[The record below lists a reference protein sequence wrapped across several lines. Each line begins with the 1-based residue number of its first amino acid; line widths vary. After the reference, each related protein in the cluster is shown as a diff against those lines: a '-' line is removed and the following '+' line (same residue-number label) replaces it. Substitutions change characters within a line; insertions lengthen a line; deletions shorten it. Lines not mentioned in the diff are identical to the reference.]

1 MNNTII
7 DQLQNRCHL
16 ETSALRLERRS
27 KEIKEALKQARF
39 QKRACD
45 EKLLLYDG
53 SFRKFL
59 DRLSG
64 KQEDRQ
70 EALCWELN
78 RAEANLNNL
87 LREQDDLDRQLSE
100 TRKQL
105 LTLPSMDILRE
116 EAEKD
121 PQARKEFFRLDA
133 LFCMETL
140 QPMLEENHA
149 ALFEL
154 RRLMRGDRA
163 GEILSIAEQ
172 QEIYAAPE
180 RRGEACKPL
189 LLRLKADLTGLGVSF
204 EPGGYFESPT
214 AFIVSAAAAHNR
226 LDRVNQALDQVED
239 TQRQLR
245 RLKEQLEE

>member
-1 MNNTII
+1 MNNPII
-7 DQLQNRCHL
+7 AQLQNRCHL

-64 KQEDRQ
+64 KQ
-70 EALCWELN
+70 
-78 RAEANLNNL
+78 
-87 LREQDDLDRQLSE
+87 
-100 TRKQL
+100 
-105 LTLPSMDILRE
+105 
-116 EAEKD
+116 
-121 PQARKEFFRLDA
+121 
-133 LFCMETL
+133 
-140 QPMLEENHA
+140 LEENHT
-149 ALFEL
+149 ALMEL

-172 QEIYAAPE
+172 QEIYAAPD

-189 LLRLKADLTGLGVSF
+189 LLRLKADLTGLGIFF